1 MHEVIDYEN
10 LTLEDFYAKQEP
22 ILAKLIKNRPNGRQ
36 FCFWSHDWDLN
47 PGPLPYHG
55 SALPLSYR
63 GVFCATAQ
71 ILYQM

>member
-36 FCFWSHDWDLN
+36 FRFWSISTETLE
-47 PGPLPYHG
+47 P
-55 SALPLSYR
+55 
-63 GVFCATAQ
+63 
-71 ILYQM
+71 ILAKTNR